1 MYSEDVLTKARTVFD
16 YLYMRDDDISPGDII
31 IGFGHFDM
39 RIPRQCGR
47 LYREGYSSKIL
58 LTGGRGAGT
67 ADLKDAEGVEFEKEL
82 KRTYPD
88 IPAENVIVESDS
100 TNTGDNIRFSE
111 AILKRI
117 DPRFCFEKGIQRAV
131 AVACPYRQRRVWL
144 CMKKLFPEVHII
156 NAPPD
161 TTFEYEM
168 ELYNSKKQD
177 LILLI
182 TGEMER
188 IKTYPAKGYTVPAE
202 IPGPVDEAWMAL
214 SRALKS

>member
-1 MYSEDVLTKARTVFD
+1 
-16 YLYMRDDDISPGDII
+16 MRDSTISPADIL

-58 LTGGRGAGT
+58 LSGGRGAGT
-67 ADLKDAEGVEFEKEL
+67 ADLKDAEGVEFEREL
-82 KRTYPD
+82 KKTYPD
-88 IPAENVIVESDS
+88 IPAENIIVESES

-111 AILKRI
+111 SILKKI
-117 DPRFCFEKGIQRAV
+117 DPRFCFEKGIQRAI

-144 CMKKLFPEVHII
+144 CMKKLFPEVEII
-156 NAPPD
+156 SVPPD

-168 ELYNSKKQD
+168 ELYKSKRQD

-182 TGEMER
+182 AGEMER
-188 IKTYPAKGYTVPAE
+188 IKTYPAKGFTVPAE
-202 IPGPVDEAWMAL
+202 IPDAVNEAWIGL
-214 SRALKS
+214 NEALKS